1 MRTGP
6 SYIYISM
13 LTIIVGDWP
22 LPRSPGV
29 PREMLTTCE
38 AVSLRP
44 PGALHVPSRQGSIRT
59 TLPKSPKADCKE
71 VLRTLGVAGV
81 ACSRKCP
88 CTYMNFPSTF
98 HELSMSFH
106 KVSMN
111 RDPSFDPQVG
121 KFQRERPNESI
132 LHGRNWTIPKRN
144 LQRENLKE
152 TSPKGNFPWEDS
164 KRKIPVGQFQWE
176 KHFQLD
182 KFNGKIPNKNVEL
195 ETSDRTSPKGKH
207 QR

>member
-1 MRTGP
+1 MLRLLCYTKWEPITSGHFATFSYATGQAATLALSYAP
-6 SYIYISM
+6 CHLVAIVTASNGSAYANWAVLYYIYISM

-44 PGALHVPSRQGSIRT
+44 PGALRVPSRQGSIRT

-111 RDPSFDPQVG
+111 RDPSFDPLWENSKG
-121 KFQRERPNESI
+121 KGPMRVFFMGEIGQFQRETCK
-132 LHGRNWTIPKRN
+132 GRI
-144 LQRENLKE
+144 
-152 TSPKGNFPWEDS
+152 
-164 KRKIPVGQFQWE
+164 
-176 KHFQLD
+176 
-182 KFNGKIPNKNVEL
+182 
-195 ETSDRTSPKGKH
+195 
-207 QR
+207 